1 MSPWLRPLVGPRF
14 QVLFHSPPGVLFTFP
29 SRYYTLSVAA
39 EYSALEGGPPCF
51 RRDSSCP
58 GVLRQRAQRHRIHFA
73 YGALTRSGRP
83 SQTVP
88 LCMRRAPGPNPRRTP
103 TTPRPRRPAVW
114 APPRSLA
121 ATGGI
126 SFDFFSCRYLDG
138 SLPCVSPRGAYV
150 FSTAARGLLRADY
163 SIRAPGDLGM
173 SAPPPGFSQLA
184 APFLAWRLPGI
195 LREPFLRL
203 TISSFPSSRS
213 TVKKPSTGGR
223 GVRTPDPRL
232 AKPMP

>member
-1 MSPWLRPLVGPRF
+1 MAPTACGSAVSGSLSLPSRGPFHLSLTVLYAIGSRRVFSLGGWSPLFPPGFLVSRRTQAARPAPPHPLRVRGSHPLRPAFPDRSA
-14 QVLFHSPPGVLFTFP
+14 VL
-29 SRYYTLSVAA
+29 AA
-39 EYSALEGGPPCF
+39 RTG
-51 RRDSSCP
+51 
-58 GVLRQRAQRHRIHFA
+58 
-73 YGALTRSGRP
+73 
-83 SQTVP
+83 
-88 LCMRRAPGPNPRRTP
+88 MNPRRTP

>member
-29 SRYYTLSVAA
+29 SRYYALSVAA
-39 EYSALEGGPPCF
+39 EYSALEGGPPGF

-58 GVLRQRAQRHRIHFA
+58 GVLRLRAQNPPVPFA
-73 YGALTRSGRP
+73 YGALTPSGRP
-83 SQTVP
+83 SQAVP
-88 LCMRRAPGPNPRRTP
+88 LDTGAAPGLCPRRAP

-126 SFDFFSCRYLDG
+126 SFDFFSCRYSDG
-138 SLPCVSPRGAYV
+138 SLPCVFPRAPYV
-150 FSTAARGLLRADY
+150 FGRAARGLPRADC

-195 LREPFLRL
+195 LREPF
-203 TISSFPSSRS
+203 F
-213 TVKKPSTGGR
+213 
-223 GVRTPDPRL
+223 
-232 AKPMP
+232 A

>member
-1 MSPWLRPLVGPRF
+1 MP
-14 QVLFHSPPGVLFTFP
+14 
-29 SRYYTLSVAA
+29 
-39 EYSALEGGPPCF
+39 
-51 RRDSSCP
+51 
-58 GVLRQRAQRHRIHFA
+58 FA

-88 LCMRRAPGPNPRRTP
+88 LDMPRAPGLCPRRAPATP
-103 TTPRPRRPAVW
+103 QARRPAVW

-138 SLPCVSPRGAYV
+138 SLPCVSPRAAYV
-150 FSTAARGLLRADY
+150 FGRAARGIAPRGLLHSGTRGSRDVGSSPRLFAACRALP
-163 SIRAPGDLGM
+163 R
-173 SAPPPGFSQLA
+173 LA
-184 APFLAWRLPGI
+184 APRHPPRTHI
-195 LREPFLRL
+195 RL
-203 TISSFPSSRS
+203 TISSFPPSRS
-213 TVKKPSTGGR
+213 IVKNPSTGGR